1 MIHEAANPWLPKSP
15 AESFSVWGRDA
26 TENDIT
32 LVISSGVVMRKQTII
47 QLIDPPKEDTPA
59 EDPTAETP
67 KQRLKLEY
75 AVEFL
80 NSEQKAVKLSLSEFP
95 VIIGFLDGKIKK
107 TDVGLKSFTSLKN
120 DTEEGFESTL
130 PSANAD
136 IKNDKPEIPEGKEA
150 EEGEA
155 ITFPPDVSK
164 FIPLLYIT
172 CGKDSFNELML
183 TGVKWIVES
192 NIILGNNIVSS
203 KKNNKP
209 KKDEENSKPE
219 DDDECE
225 EGHPGEVEGGTDPKD
240 INRVRHGGGGGGAGD
255 GRESDDGKDKIPKAP
270 CQQRGEDSGIPAPEK
285 ENVPGNVPPI
295 NPPANPPPNNPNQPN
310 QPNNPPANP
319 PPNPPEND
327 NNDINSQVWEFIN
340 VYD

>member
-26 TENDIT
+26 TESDIT
-32 LVISSGVVMRKQTII
+32 LVISSGVVMRKQTI
-47 QLIDPPKEDTPA
+47 LELVDPPE
-59 EDPTAETP
+59 EDPPEGEGETP

-80 NSEQKAVKLSLSEFP
+80 NSKQKAVKLTLANFP
-95 VIIGFLDGKIKK
+95 VIIGFLDGKIKRTDIKLK
-107 TDVGLKSFTSLKN
+107 TFKDLAD
-120 DTEEGFESTL
+120 DTEEKMEDTL
-130 PSANAD
+130 PSGNAD
-136 IKNDKPEIPEGKEA
+136 IKNPKPEITGA
-150 EEGEA
+150 EEEDEEEN
-155 ITFPPDVSK
+155 INVPPDVAR

-172 CGKDSFNELML
+172 CGKDSFDALML
-183 TGVKWIVES
+183 TGAKWIVES
-192 NIILGNNIVSS
+192 NIVLGNNVISS
-203 KKNNKP
+203 GKNKKP
-209 KKDEENSKPE
+209 KEDKPPSTTG
-219 DDDECE
+219 DCVYGTGHRG
-225 EGHPGEVEGGTDPKD
+225 EGPAVVGLKGSGMGGVRGGIGEQKETM
-240 INRVRHGGGGGGAGD
+240 
-255 GRESDDGKDKIPKAP
+255 PKAP
-270 CQQRGEDSGIPAPEK
+270 CQERGEDSGIPAPEG

-327 NNDINSQVWEFIN
+327 NSDIDSRVWDFIN